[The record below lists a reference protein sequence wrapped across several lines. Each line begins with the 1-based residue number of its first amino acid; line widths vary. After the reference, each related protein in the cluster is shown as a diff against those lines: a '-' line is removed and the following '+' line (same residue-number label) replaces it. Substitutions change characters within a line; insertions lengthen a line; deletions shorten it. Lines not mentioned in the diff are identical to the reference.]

1 MQLKILQY
9 RLKVSNYI
17 ISINLEITN
26 LKKGT
31 FSNNWR
37 QPITKK
43 QGKVA
48 TIGDNQLIKNIGLNQ
63 QLIFKPHIYIQI

>member
-1 MQLKILQY
+1 M
-9 RLKVSNYI
+9 SNYNI
-17 ISINLEITN
+17 YQLGHNQY
-26 LKKGT
+26 KKGT

-37 QPITKK
+37 QPINQK